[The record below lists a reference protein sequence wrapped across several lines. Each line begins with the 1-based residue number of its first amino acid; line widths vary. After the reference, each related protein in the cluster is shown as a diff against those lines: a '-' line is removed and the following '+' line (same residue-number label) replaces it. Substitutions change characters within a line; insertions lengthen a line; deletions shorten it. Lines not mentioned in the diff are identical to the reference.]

1 MAITQT
7 PSLVTQLDLP
17 AYALGILILLFV
29 MLVHGLVL
37 LQVAKRYEVKSFLS
51 LAPGLENDGNHHCF
65 FWNVF
70 FCLDCLNHDFNDQE
84 LQTGLYPDAYEE
96 TQYSRRNH

>member
-37 LQVAKRYEVKSFLS
+37 LQVAKRYEVKSFLYLS
-51 LAPGLENDGNHHCF
+51 ERKYSAVALIFYLSILYLFLTHIAEIF
-65 FWNVF
+65 QFTT
-70 FCLDCLNHDFNDQE
+70 CLGREHFIC
-84 LQTGLYPDAYEE
+84 
-96 TQYSRRNH
+96 R

>member
-37 LQVAKRYEVKSFLS
+37 LQVAKRYEVKSFLYLS
-51 LAPGLENDGNHHCF
+51 ERK
-65 FWNVF
+65 
-70 FCLDCLNHDFNDQE
+70 
-84 LQTGLYPDAYEE
+84 
-96 TQYSRRNH
+96 YSAVALIVSHF